1 MTPSLLRLYP
11 QPLEAVALEG
21 LYLDH
26 PLVSSERAERL
37 FVYGNFVMSLDGR
50 IAIAHPPDGHQSVP
64 STTANPRDW
73 RLFQELAGHADVLIS
88 SGRYLRDLA
97 AGQAQDA
104 LPVGSARAFSDI
116 HRWRRHESLAAQP
129 DVVFLS
135 EDLDFPLPQAL
146 LQQGR
151 TIRIFTV
158 DTPPSAPLVELA
170 AKGVSVERFPGS
182 GRIDGSDVVA
192 RLTALGYRRAYCVA
206 GPQVLHTLVSAGCL
220 DTLFLTT
227 VHRLL
232 GGQGFA
238 TIMQGP
244 LLDAP
249 VDYRLRWL
257 YYDAATPAGAG
268 QTFARY
274 DRR

>member
-1 MTPSLLRLYP
+1 MLRLYP
-11 QPLEAVALEG
+11 QPVVTVPLKG
-21 LYLDH
+21 LYLGA
-26 PLVSSERAERL
+26 PLVPNEPAKRL

-50 IAIAHPPDGHQSVP
+50 IAIAQSPNGHQTVP
-64 STTANPRDW
+64 NTTANPRDW

-97 AGQAQDA
+97 AGQAQDS
-104 LPVGSARAFSDI
+104 LPIGSASAFADI
-116 HRWRRHESLAAQP
+116 RRWRRHNGLAAQP

-146 LQQGR
+146 LQEGR
-151 TIRIFTV
+151 AISIFTAN
-158 DTPPSAPLVELA
+158 TPPREQIAELA
-170 AKGVSVERFPGS
+170 AQGVSVERFVGN
-182 GRIDGSDVVA
+182 GRVDGKDIVA

-232 GGQGFA
+232 GGADFS
-238 TIMQGP
+238 TIMQGA

-249 VDYRLRWL
+249 LDYRLRWL
-257 YYDAATPAGAG
+257 YYDAASPADAG
-268 QTFARY
+268 QMFARY